1 MPAEEQPTLPTT
13 NPPAAAAILPI
24 ANEPV
29 GLPSVVD
36 PAITVQLK
44 NTREQR
50 EVVGPVVQY
59 LMSIG
64 WRLDQMQ
71 FGRREW
77 RVPRN
82 PSQATVREQGQSYEV
97 D

>member
-50 EVVGPVVQY
+50 EVVGPVV
-59 LMSIG
+59 
-64 WRLDQMQ
+64 
-71 FGRREW
+71 
-77 RVPRN
+77 
-82 PSQATVREQGQSYEV
+82 
-97 D
+97 